1 MAACVVFESMYGRT
15 HEIATAVGDGLRA
28 HGDVTVVNVADA
40 DPELVAGVGVLVVGG
55 PTHVHGMSRT
65 STRNAAME
73 TAAKN
78 DDLQAE
84 PDGDGLGLREWFKQL
99 PPADGQLGAAFD
111 TRLNKPIAIT
121 GSAAKV
127 IGKQLRKH
135 RYSLLTEPE
144 SYFVESSEG
153 PLEAGE
159 IERARR
165 WGSELGALITTEL
178 RAG

>member
-1 MAACVVFESMYGRT
+1 MAARMRLQ
-15 HEIATAVGDGLRA
+15 TAVADGLSA
-28 HGDVTVVNVADA
+28 HGDVTVVNVATL
-40 DPELVAGVGVLVVGG
+40 DPESVAGVQA
-55 PTHVHGMSRT
+55 SRCRRADACPRDE
-65 STRNAAME
+65 SSIDSDAAME

-84 PDGDGLGLREWFKQL
+84 PDADGLGLREWFKQL

-135 RYSLLTEPE
+135 RYSLLTDPRA
-144 SYFVESSEG
+144 SSSRVPRGHCRPARSNG
-153 PLEAGE
+153 PADGE
-159 IERARR
+159 RTR
-165 WGSELGALITTEL
+165 GPHHHEL